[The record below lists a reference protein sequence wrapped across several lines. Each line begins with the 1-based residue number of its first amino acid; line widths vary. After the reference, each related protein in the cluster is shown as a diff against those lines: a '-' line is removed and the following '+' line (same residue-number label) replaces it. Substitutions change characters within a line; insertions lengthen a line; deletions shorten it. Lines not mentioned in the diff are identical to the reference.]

1 VTRGWTVPGELE
13 AAVVDAARAELGD
26 APLATGALVR
36 AIVDRSRRYTS
47 ERERLAAPTDAA
59 GDLAARAAFFTVA
72 DAMKIAVPL
81 GELVGRGALPP
92 RRPLRVVD
100 VGAGCGAMTLGCI
113 ASLAGREKTAKPPG
127 AEGQG
132 APTHAPVDE
141 RAALPGVLAAKT
153 PSTPRSEDRDSVSID
168 VVAIDRDARALAIA
182 GRAIRQLADVRG
194 VDAKVTT
201 KVGDVA
207 KAAIPPADLVVLG
220 SVLNELS
227 PQARLDLV
235 ERALAAIADDGAVIV
250 IEPALREQ
258 ARDLH
263 AIRDAIIARGT
274 GHVFAPCTRRIAP
287 CTALLDER
295 DWCHEDRP
303 LALPPRTA
311 ELARLTHLRDAGMKF
326 SYLVLR
332 KQPLALVEAPDA
344 WRVVS
349 APMPAKGKLE
359 IVGCGERGR
368 VRLRLLRRHRA
379 DDNRDFERAD
389 RGDVVAVDAPVEEDR
404 VEIVASSHVD
414 RIAPARSSR
423 DDDETQ

>member
-13 AAVVDAARAELGD
+13 AAVADAARAELGD

-47 ERERLAAPTDAA
+47 ERDRLAEPADAV

-72 DAMKIAVPL
+72 DAMKIAIPL
-81 GELVGRGALPP
+81 GELAGRDAIPP
-92 RRPLRVVD
+92 RPLRIVD
-100 VGAGCGAMTLGCI
+100 VGAGCGAMTLGCTV
-113 ASLAGREKTAKPPG
+113 SLAGRE
-127 AEGQG
+127 
-132 APTHAPVDE
+132 
-141 RAALPGVLAAKT
+141 RL
-153 PSTPRSEDRDSVSID
+153 SID
-168 VVAIDRDARALAIA
+168 VVTIDRDARALAIA
-182 GRAIRQLADVRG
+182 SRAIRQLAETRG
-194 VDAKVTT
+194 IEVKVTT
-201 KVGDVA
+201 RVGDVA
-207 KAAIPPADLVVLG
+207 KAMIPAADLVFLG
-220 SVLNELS
+220 SVLNELE
-227 PQARLDLV
+227 PGKRLGLV
-235 ERALAAIADDGAVIV
+235 ERALAAIGDDGAVIV

-303 LALPPRTA
+303 LALGPRTA

-359 IVGCGERGR
+359 LVGCGERGR
-368 VRLRLLRRHRA
+368 VRLRLLRRHRT
-379 DDNRDFERAD
+379 DGNRDFERAD
-389 RGDVVAVDAPVEEDR
+389 RGDVVAVDAPVADDR
-404 VEIVASSHVD
+404 VEIVATSHVD
-414 RIAPARSSR
+414 RTTPAESSR
-423 DDDETQ
+423 ES